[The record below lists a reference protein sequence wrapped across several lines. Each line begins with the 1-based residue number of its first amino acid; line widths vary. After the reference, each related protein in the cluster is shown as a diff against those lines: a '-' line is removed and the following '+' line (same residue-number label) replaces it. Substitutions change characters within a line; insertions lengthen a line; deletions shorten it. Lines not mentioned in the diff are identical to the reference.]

1 MKQEQTF
8 PTTST
13 SFTKDIW
20 EGEGPLENVK
30 DVDNLLENVLDSKN
44 TEEDPS
50 NMTALGGDE
59 EDEVGEHNTNGSEPD
74 DKKKSDDPPS
84 RQRILKS
91 SQEKFIRKRG
101 RPRKVAKQSFD
112 GEEECVNV
120 GEDPGWNYENK
131 TKHFSDMNV
140 KEIHSND
147 VGSSGDTLESES
159 VGLSVKSESI
169 SSSKESGKCDRVG
182 SSRKRGKDLD
192 WLQVERFEN
201 PEAFERSQI
210 KVELDTKMSKRRAW
224 ESMGARNAAYAC
236 NVYRKQGWKS
246 CPRKYRVSLLS
257 TAISPCH

>member
-1 MKQEQTF
+1 M
-8 PTTST
+8 
-13 SFTKDIW
+13 
-20 EGEGPLENVK
+20 ENVK

-50 NMTALGGDE
+50 NMKALGGDE

-74 DKKKSDDPPS
+74 DKKESDDPPS
-84 RQRILKS
+84 RQMISR
-91 SQEKFIRKRG
+91 QEKFIRKRG

-131 TKHFSDMNV
+131 TKPFSDMNV

-147 VGSSGDTLESES
+147 VGSSEDTLESES
-159 VGLSVKSESI
+159 VSLSVKSESI

-236 NVYRKQGWKS
+236 NVYRKRGWKS

>member
-1 MKQEQTF
+1 M
-8 PTTST
+8 
-13 SFTKDIW
+13 
-20 EGEGPLENVK
+20 ENVK

-74 DKKKSDDPPS
+74 EKKKSDDPPS
-84 RQRILKS
+84 RQRISKS

-131 TKHFSDMNV
+131 TKPFSDLNV

-147 VGSSGDTLESES
+147 VGSSEDTLESES
-159 VGLSVKSESI
+159 VSLSVKSESL
-169 SSSKESGKCDRVG
+169 SSSKETRKCERVG

-224 ESMGARNAAYAC
+224 ESMGARNSAYAC

-257 TAISPCH
+257 ILPLDLDYHLFR

>member
-30 DVDNLLENVLDSKN
+30 DVDNLLENVLNSEN

-112 GEEECVNV
+112 GEEECGKV
-120 GEDPGWNYENK
+120 GEDPGWNYGNK
-131 TKHFSDMNV
+131 TKPFSDLNV

-224 ESMGARNAAYAC
+224 ESMGARNSTYNC
-236 NVYRKQGWKS
+236 NVYRKRGWKP
-246 CPRKYRVSLLS
+246 CLRKYRVSLLS
-257 TAISPCH
+257 MAISPCH

>member
-1 MKQEQTF
+1 MKQEQTS

-13 SFTKDIW
+13 SFTED
-20 EGEGPLENVK
+20 VK
-30 DVDNLLENVLDSKN
+30 ELDNLLENVLDSEN
-44 TEEDPS
+44 TEEGPS
-50 NMTALGGDE
+50 NKAALGGDE
-59 EDEVGEHNTNGSEPD
+59 EDEVGEHNTNGSEPV
-74 DKKKSDDPPS
+74 DKKESDDPPS
-84 RQRILKS
+84 RQMISR
-91 SQEKFIRKRG
+91 QEKFIRKRG

-131 TKHFSDMNV
+131 TKPFSDMNV

-224 ESMGARNAAYAC
+224 ESMGARNSAYAC

-257 TAISPCH
+257 TAISP

>member
-1 MKQEQTF
+1 MKQEQTS

-13 SFTKDIW
+13 SFTED
-20 EGEGPLENVK
+20 VK
-30 DVDNLLENVLDSKN
+30 ELDNLLENVLDSEN
-44 TEEDPS
+44 TEEGPS
-50 NMTALGGDE
+50 NKAALGGDE
-59 EDEVGEHNTNGSEPD
+59 EDEVGEHNTNGSEPV
-74 DKKKSDDPPS
+74 DKKESDDPPS
-84 RQRILKS
+84 RQMISR
-91 SQEKFIRKRG
+91 QEKFIRKRG

-224 ESMGARNAAYAC
+224 ESMGARNSAYAC
-236 NVYRKQGWKS
+236 NVYRKQGWKP

-257 TAISPCH
+257 TAISP